1 MIKLKINIKD
11 ISKEGVNHV
20 DVSLDKIT
28 EKDLSKAT
36 ENEKYALEVVLQRV
50 QETLQ
55 NLVKN
60 NED

>member
-11 ISKEGVNHV
+11 ISKEDVNHV

-28 EKDLSKAT
+28 EKELDKAT
-36 ENEKYALEVVLQRV
+36 ENEKIAFQVVLERV

-60 NED
+60 ED